1 MDTVNNIASAA
12 SRAIWG
18 EGQDPNNPNTTTTTR
33 TSGQEPVAGE
43 LGDVKH
49 GEPYD
54 KGNMENSSVPR
65 TIPEPMVPSTGAS
78 NTTAGPHDSNVAN
91 KADPRVDSDLDGS
104 KKLGTTGSTG
114 SNPALTNA
122 SSSQPPSASHA
133 LASKTPNTNTSE
145 IPGNTPATQPIRPEH
160 DTDKTG
166 VISAHQ
172 PTSATST
179 TKPTSSNDTAGT
191 GPTPSVSAAPAPTH
205 DTSASHPSNIE
216 QGSLN
221 PKDTPSSTQKDVI
234 KDTKRDIETSAKHTG
249 GAPEYHTGNAK
260 YTEEEGTPGG
270 MPDTIK
276 ESLKEHEG
284 QGEGT
289 GEKYVKSSGMSA
301 EGGDF
306 DAANPGA
313 GREADSECLLACK
326 RRLLAEK
333 GVHHEPAVKKTTED
347 SHTSKDTHTSKES
360 SGSGEKGKVSL
371 GEKIKDKLHIHK
383 H

>member
-18 EGQDPNNPNTTTTTR
+18 EGQDPDNLNTTTTTR
-33 TSGQEPVAGE
+33 PSGQEPVAGE

-54 KGNMENSSVPR
+54 KGNM
-65 TIPEPMVPSTGAS
+65 
-78 NTTAGPHDSNVAN
+78 
-91 KADPRVDSDLDGS
+91 
-104 KKLGTTGSTG
+104 
-114 SNPALTNA
+114 
-122 SSSQPPSASHA
+122 
-133 LASKTPNTNTSE
+133 
-145 IPGNTPATQPIRPEH
+145 GNTPATQPMRPKHE
-160 DTDKTG
+160 TDKAG
-166 VISAHQ
+166 VTSAHQ

-221 PKDTPSSTQKDVI
+221 PKDTLSSTQKDAI

-249 GAPEYHTGNAK
+249 GAPEYHTGNGK

-276 ESLKEHEG
+276 KSLKAHES

-289 GEKYVKSSGMSA
+289 GEKYVKSSGMNA

-313 GREADSECLLACK
+313 GREAD
-326 RRLLAEK
+326 RLLAEK
-333 GVHHEPAVKKTTED
+333 GVHHEPAVKKTTEN
-347 SHTSKDTHTSKES
+347 SQTLKDTHTSKES